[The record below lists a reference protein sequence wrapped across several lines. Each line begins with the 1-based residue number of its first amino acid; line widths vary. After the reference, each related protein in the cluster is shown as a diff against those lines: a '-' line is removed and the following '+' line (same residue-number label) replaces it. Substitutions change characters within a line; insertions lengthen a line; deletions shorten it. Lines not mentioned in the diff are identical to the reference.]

1 MSFDLYTSAT
11 PNGYKISI
19 MLEELKLKYK
29 VHKID
34 LGKETQ
40 KEEWFLKLNPNGR
53 IPVLKD
59 NENNKVIFESGAILY
74 YLAIKYNKFF
84 FEEKRTEIMQ
94 WLMFQ
99 MSAIGPMQGQA
110 NVFFR
115 YMDEKIPIAI
125 SRYQNEC
132 RRLYEVLDKQ
142 LQDNKWICG
151 EYSIADI
158 ATWPWIKIYFW
169 AGIDISNLDNLT
181 RWMDQ
186 MEKRKACK
194 AGILVPKRESS
205 KKVVKNVK
213 NILPVSYT
221 HLTLPTT

>member
-11 PNGYKISI
+11 PNGYKVSI

-34 LGKETQ
+34 LGKQTQ
-40 KEEWFLKLNPNGR
+40 KEEWFLKFNPNGR

-115 YMDEKIPIAI
+115 YMDEKIPVAI

-169 AGIDISNLDNLT
+169 AGIDISNLDNLS
-181 RWMDQ
+181 RWMGQ
-186 MEKRKACK
+186 MERRKACK
-194 AGILVPKRESS
+194 AGILMPKRESS

-213 NILPVSYT
+213 NILQT
-221 HLTLPTT
+221 

>member
-11 PNGYKISI
+11 PNGYKVSI

-34 LGKETQ
+34 LGKQTQ
-40 KEEWFLKLNPNGR
+40 KEEWFLKFNPNGR

-99 MSAIGPMQGQA
+99 MSGIGPMQGQA

-115 YMDEKIPIAI
+115 YMDEKIPVAI

-169 AGIDISNLDNLT
+169 AGIDISNLDNLN
-181 RWMDQ
+181 RWMHQ
-186 MEKRKACK
+186 MERRKACK

-213 NILPVSYT
+213 NILQT
-221 HLTLPTT
+221 

>member
-11 PNGYKISI
+11 PNGYKVSI

-34 LGKETQ
+34 LGKQTQ
-40 KEEWFLKLNPNGR
+40 KEEWFLNLNPNGR

-84 FEEKRTEIMQ
+84 FEEKRIEIMQ

-99 MSAIGPMQGQA
+99 MSGIGPMQGQA

-115 YMDEKIPIAI
+115 YMDKKIPVAI

-132 RRLYEVLDKQ
+132 RRLYEVLDNQ
-142 LQDNKWICG
+142 LQENKWLCG

-169 AGIDISNLDNLT
+169 AGIDITNLDNLS
-181 RWMDQ
+181 RWMSQ
-186 MEKRKACK
+186 MERRKACK
-194 AGILVPKRESS
+194 VGISVPKRESS

-213 NILPVSYT
+213 NILQT
-221 HLTLPTT
+221 

>member
-11 PNGYKISI
+11 PNGYKVSI

-34 LGKETQ
+34 LGKQTQ

-84 FEEKRTEIMQ
+84 FEAKRTEIMQ

-99 MSAIGPMQGQA
+99 MSGIGPMQGQA

-115 YMDEKIPIAI
+115 YMDEKIPVAI

-151 EYSIADI
+151 KYSIADI

-169 AGIDISNLDNLT
+169 AGIDISNLDNLS

-186 MEKRKACK
+186 MERRKACK

-213 NILPVSYT
+213 NILQT
-221 HLTLPTT
+221 

>member
-1 MSFDLYTSAT
+1 MTFDLYTSAT
-11 PNGYKISI
+11 PNGYKVSI

-34 LGKETQ
+34 LGKQTQ

-59 NENNKVIFESGAILY
+59 KENNKIIFESGAILY

-99 MSAIGPMQGQA
+99 MSGIGPMQGQA

-115 YMDEKIPIAI
+115 YMNEKIPVAI

-169 AGIDISNLDNLT
+169 AGIDISNLDNLS

-186 MEKRKACK
+186 MDERKACK

-213 NILPVSYT
+213 NILQT
-221 HLTLPTT
+221 

>member
-1 MSFDLYTSAT
+1 MTFDLYTSAT
-11 PNGYKISI
+11 PNGYKVSI

-34 LGKETQ
+34 LGKQTQ

-99 MSAIGPMQGQA
+99 MSGIGPMQGQA

-115 YMDEKIPIAI
+115 YMDEKIPVAI

-151 EYSIADI
+151 VYSIADI

-169 AGIDISNLDNLT
+169 AGIDISNLDNLI

-213 NILPVSYT
+213 NILQT
-221 HLTLPTT
+221 

>member
-11 PNGYKISI
+11 PNGYKVSI

-34 LGKETQ
+34 LGKQTQ

-74 YLAIKYNKFF
+74 YLAIKYNKLF

-99 MSAIGPMQGQA
+99 MSGIGPMQGQA

-115 YMDEKIPIAI
+115 YMDEKIPVAI

-151 EYSIADI
+151 KYSIADI
-158 ATWPWIKIYFW
+158 ATWPWIRIHFW
-169 AGIDISNLDNLT
+169 AGIDISNLDNLS

-186 MEKRKACK
+186 MERRQACK

-205 KKVVKNVK
+205 KKVIKNVK
-213 NILPVSYT
+213 NILQT
-221 HLTLPTT
+221 

>member
-1 MSFDLYTSAT
+1 MTLDLYTSAT
-11 PNGYKISI
+11 PNGYKVSI
-19 MLEELKLKYK
+19 MLEELELKYK

-34 LGKETQ
+34 LGKQTQ
-40 KEEWFLKLNPNGR
+40 KEKWFLKLNPNGR

-99 MSAIGPMQGQA
+99 MSGIGPMQGQA

-115 YMDEKIPIAI
+115 YMDEKIPVAI

-169 AGIDISNLDNLT
+169 AGIDISNLDNLS

-186 MEKRKACK
+186 MERRKACK

-213 NILPVSYT
+213 NILQT
-221 HLTLPTT
+221 

>member
-11 PNGYKISI
+11 PNGYKVSI

-34 LGKETQ
+34 LGRQTQ

-84 FEEKRTEIMQ
+84 LEEKRTEIMQ

-115 YMDEKIPIAI
+115 YMDEKIPVAI

-142 LQDNKWICG
+142 LQVNKWICG

-169 AGIDISNLDNLT
+169 AGIDISNLDNLS

-186 MEKRKACK
+186 MEIRKACK

-213 NILPVSYT
+213 NILQT
-221 HLTLPTT
+221 

>member
-1 MSFDLYTSAT
+1 MTFDLYTSAT
-11 PNGYKISI
+11 PNGYKVSI

-34 LGKETQ
+34 LGKQTQ

-115 YMDEKIPIAI
+115 YMDEKIPVAI

-142 LQDNKWICG
+142 LQENKWICG

-169 AGIDISNLDNLT
+169 AGIDISNLDNLS
-181 RWMDQ
+181 RWMGQ
-186 MEKRKACK
+186 MERRKACK

-205 KKVVKNVK
+205 KKVIKNVK
-213 NILPVSYT
+213 NILQT
-221 HLTLPTT
+221 

>member
-1 MSFDLYTSAT
+1 MTFDLYTSAT
-11 PNGYKISI
+11 PNGYKVSI

-34 LGKETQ
+34 LGKQTQ

-59 NENNKVIFESGAILY
+59 NESNKVIFESGAILY

-84 FEEKRTEIMQ
+84 FEDKRTEIMQ

-142 LQDNKWICG
+142 LHDSKWICG

-169 AGIDISNLDNLT
+169 AGIDISNLDNLS
-181 RWMDQ
+181 RWMEQ
-186 MEKRKACK
+186 MERRKACK

-213 NILPVSYT
+213 NILQT
-221 HLTLPTT
+221 

>member
-1 MSFDLYTSAT
+1 MSLDLYTSAT
-11 PNGYKISI
+11 PNGYKVTI

-34 LGKETQ
+34 LGRQTQ

-115 YMDEKIPIAI
+115 YMDEKIPVAI

-169 AGIDISNLDNLT
+169 AGIDISNLDNLS

-186 MEKRKACK
+186 MESRKACK

-213 NILPVSYT
+213 NILQT
-221 HLTLPTT
+221 

>member
-11 PNGYKISI
+11 PNGYKVSI

-34 LGKETQ
+34 LGKQTQ
-40 KEEWFLKLNPNGR
+40 KEEWFLKFNPNGR

-99 MSAIGPMQGQA
+99 MSGIGPMQGQA

-115 YMDEKIPIAI
+115 YMDEKIPVAI

-169 AGIDISNLDNLT
+169 AGIDISNLDNLS

-186 MEKRKACK
+186 MERRKACK

-205 KKVVKNVK
+205 KKVIKNVK
-213 NILPVSYT
+213 NILQT
-221 HLTLPTT
+221 

>member
-1 MSFDLYTSAT
+1 MTFDLYTSAT
-11 PNGYKISI
+11 PNGYKVSI

-34 LGKETQ
+34 LGKQTQ

-53 IPVLKD
+53 IPVLID
-59 NENNKVIFESGAILY
+59 NKNNKVIFESGAILY

-99 MSAIGPMQGQA
+99 MSGIGPMQGQA

-115 YMDEKIPIAI
+115 YMDEKIPVAI

-194 AGILVPKRESS
+194 AGVLVPKRESS

-213 NILPVSYT
+213 NILQT
-221 HLTLPTT
+221 

>member
-11 PNGYKISI
+11 PNGYKVSI

-34 LGKETQ
+34 LGKQTQ

-53 IPVLKD
+53 IPVLID

-84 FEEKRTEIMQ
+84 FEAKRTEIMQ

-99 MSAIGPMQGQA
+99 MSGIGPMQGQA

-115 YMDEKIPIAI
+115 YMDEKIPVAI

-151 EYSIADI
+151 KYSIADI

-169 AGIDISNLDNLT
+169 AGIDISNLDNLS

-186 MEKRKACK
+186 MERRKACK

-213 NILPVSYT
+213 NILQT
-221 HLTLPTT
+221 

>member
-11 PNGYKISI
+11 PNGYKVSI

-34 LGKETQ
+34 LGKQTQ

-59 NENNKVIFESGAILY
+59 NENDKVIFESGAILY

-115 YMDEKIPIAI
+115 YMDEKIPVAI

-169 AGIDISNLDNLT
+169 AGIDISNLDNLS

-186 MEKRKACK
+186 MERRKACK

-213 NILPVSYT
+213 NILQT
-221 HLTLPTT
+221 

>member
-1 MSFDLYTSAT
+1 MTFDLYTSAT
-11 PNGYKISI
+11 PNGYKVSI

-34 LGKETQ
+34 LGKQTQ
-40 KEEWFLKLNPNGR
+40 KEKWFLKLNPNGR

-99 MSAIGPMQGQA
+99 MSGIGPMQGQA

-115 YMDEKIPIAI
+115 YMDEKIPVAI

-169 AGIDISNLDNLT
+169 AGIDISNLDNLS

-186 MEKRKACK
+186 MERRKACK

-213 NILPVSYT
+213 NILQT
-221 HLTLPTT
+221 

>member
-11 PNGYKISI
+11 PNGYKVSI

-34 LGKETQ
+34 LGKQTQ
-40 KEEWFLKLNPNGR
+40 KEKWFLKLNPNGR

-99 MSAIGPMQGQA
+99 MSGIGPMQGQA

-115 YMDEKIPIAI
+115 YMDEKIPVAI

-169 AGIDISNLDNLT
+169 AGIDISNLDNLS

-186 MEKRKACK
+186 MESRKACK

-213 NILPVSYT
+213 NILQT
-221 HLTLPTT
+221 

>member
-1 MSFDLYTSAT
+1 MRVSYTT
-11 PNGYKISI
+11 
-19 MLEELKLKYK
+19 
-29 VHKID
+29 
-34 LGKETQ
+34 
-40 KEEWFLKLNPNGR
+40 
-53 IPVLKD
+53 
-59 NENNKVIFESGAILY
+59 
-74 YLAIKYNKFF
+74 KYNKFF

-115 YMDEKIPIAI
+115 YMDEKIPVAI

-169 AGIDISNLDNLT
+169 AGIDISNLDNLS
-181 RWMDQ
+181 RWMGQ
-186 MEKRKACK
+186 MERRKACK

-205 KKVVKNVK
+205 KKVIKNVK
-213 NILPVSYT
+213 NILQT
-221 HLTLPTT
+221 

>member
-11 PNGYKISI
+11 PNGYKVSI

-29 VHKID
+29 AHKID
-34 LGKETQ
+34 LGKQTQ

-99 MSAIGPMQGQA
+99 MSGIGPMQGQA

-115 YMDEKIPIAI
+115 YMDEKIPVAI

-169 AGIDISNLDNLT
+169 AGIDISNLDNLS

-186 MEKRKACK
+186 MERRKACK

-213 NILPVSYT
+213 NILQT
-221 HLTLPTT
+221 

>member
-1 MSFDLYTSAT
+1 MTFDLYTSAT
-11 PNGYKISI
+11 PNGYKVSI

-34 LGKETQ
+34 LGRQTQ

-84 FEEKRTEIMQ
+84 FEEKRIEIMQ

-99 MSAIGPMQGQA
+99 MSGIGPMQGQA

-115 YMDEKIPIAI
+115 YMDKKIPVAI

-142 LQDNKWICG
+142 LQENKWICG

-169 AGIDISNLDNLT
+169 AGIDITNLDNLS
-181 RWMDQ
+181 RWMSQ
-186 MEKRKACK
+186 MERRKACK
-194 AGILVPKRESS
+194 VGILVPKRESS

-213 NILPVSYT
+213 NILQT
-221 HLTLPTT
+221 

>member
-1 MSFDLYTSAT
+1 MTFDLYTSAT
-11 PNGYKISI
+11 PNGYKVSI

-34 LGKETQ
+34 LGKQTQ

-84 FEEKRTEIMQ
+84 FEEKKTEIMQ

-115 YMDEKIPIAI
+115 YMDEKIPVAI

-213 NILPVSYT
+213 NILQT
-221 HLTLPTT
+221 

>member
-1 MSFDLYTSAT
+1 MTFDLYTSAT
-11 PNGYKISI
+11 PNGYKVSI

-34 LGKETQ
+34 LGKQTQ
-40 KEEWFLKLNPNGR
+40 KEKWFLKLNPNGR

-115 YMDEKIPIAI
+115 YMDEKIPVAI

-132 RRLYEVLDKQ
+132 RRLYEVLDRQ

-169 AGIDISNLDNLT
+169 AGIDISNLDNLS

-186 MEKRKACK
+186 MERRKACK

-213 NILPVSYT
+213 NILQT
-221 HLTLPTT
+221 

>member
-1 MSFDLYTSAT
+1 MTLDLYTSAT
-11 PNGYKISI
+11 PNGYKVSI
-19 MLEELKLKYK
+19 MLEELELKYK

-34 LGKETQ
+34 LGKQTQ

-115 YMDEKIPIAI
+115 YMDEKIAVAI

-169 AGIDISNLDNLT
+169 AGIDISNLDNLS
-181 RWMDQ
+181 RWMEQ
-186 MEKRKACK
+186 MERRKACK

-213 NILPVSYT
+213 NILQT
-221 HLTLPTT
+221 